1 MRKARVLSVGAVLAL
16 AACGGGGDGGGGTTD
31 PAVFSSLEVNP
42 SSVTVLAGETET
54 LAATAR
60 SQTGAAM
67 SGLTV
72 AYSTS
77 DASKA
82 SVNASSGL
90 VTGVAAGTATITA
103 TGTIGT
109 VVKTKTVNVSV
120 TVPGPT
126 AAVTANAQSKFDP
139 ATVAVTPGGTVT
151 WSFAGLEHNVTFDGT
166 APQGGNIPNT
176 STGTQARTFAAAGTY
191 AYHCTIHAGMT
202 GTVKVK

>member
-1 MRKARVLSVGAVLAL
+1 MRNARVLAVGAILTL
-16 AACGGGGDGGGGTTD
+16 AACSGGGDGGGGTTE
-31 PAVFSSLEVNP
+31 PAVFSSLDVSP
-42 SSVTVLAGETET
+42 ASVTVLVGETET
-54 LAATAR
+54 LASTAR

-72 AYSTS
+72 QYQTS

-82 SVNASSGL
+82 TVNGAGV

-109 VVKTKTVNVSV
+109 VVKTKTVNVTI

-126 AAVTANAQSKFDP
+126 AAVTANAQQKFDP
-139 ATVAVTPGGTVT
+139 PTVAVTPGGIVT
-151 WSFAGLEHNVTFDGT
+151 WTFAGLEHNVTFDGT

-176 STGTQARTFAAAGTY
+176 TTGTQSRTFAAAGTY
-191 AYHCTIHAGMT
+191 NYHCTIHAGMT
-202 GTVKVK
+202 GKVLVK